1 MTAPAPGGAPHPT
14 VRVYVNGAGVDVP
27 SGATALDA
35 VRLWNSEAAGEVER
49 GARALADSRGLPAP
63 PDTPVHGGAIFR
75 LVSARQRNEDQP
87 SS

>member
-35 VRLWNSEAAGEVER
+35 VRLWDATAAAELQR
-49 GARALADSRGLPAP
+49 GARALADSRGLPAS

-75 LVSARQRNEDQP
+75 LVSARQRSDE
-87 SS
+87 